1 MAGKRA
7 YFRFYE
13 ELNDFLP
20 EEHRYRTIERPFEL
34 AASVKDMIEA
44 LGVPHTEIDLIVV
57 DGRSVDFSYLVA
69 DGDRVGVYPMF
80 ESLDISDTQRL
91 RATPLRHTRVIVDA
105 NLGALARYL
114 RLLGFDTAYSS
125 ETADAELA
133 RISVDE
139 KRLLLTRDV
148 GVLKRAAVTHGYF
161 VRSQDPRE
169 QVIEVLARFDLADA
183 VDPLSRCARCNG
195 VLVDVAKG
203 DIVERLPPSVR
214 ESHDDFCNC
223 PDSGQ
228 LYWRGSHLARIDSFV
243 DDVVAAAKQ
252 RGLGSTV

>member
-1 MAGKRA
+1 MVAGKRA

-20 EEHRYRTIERPFEL
+20 EEQRYRTIERPFEL

-44 LGVPHTEIDLIVV
+44 LGVPHTEVDLIVV
-57 DGRSVDFSYLVA
+57 DGRSVDFSHLVA
-69 DGDRVGVYPMF
+69 DGNRVGVYPTF
-80 ESLDISDTQRL
+80 ELIDISDTQRL
-91 RATPLRHTRVIVDA
+91 RAEPLRHTRMVVDA

-114 RLLGFDTAYSS
+114 RLLGFDTAYSP
-125 ETADAELA
+125 ETPDAELA

-148 GVLKRAAVTHGYF
+148 GVLKRGAVTHGYF

-183 VDPLSRCARCNG
+183 VDPLTRCARCNG
-195 VLVDVAKG
+195 VLIDVPKE
-203 DIVERLPPSVR
+203 DIAERVPPGVQ
-214 ESHDDFCNC
+214 ESHEEFRSC
-223 PDSGQ
+223 PDCGQ
-228 LYWRGSHLARIDSFV
+228 LYWRGSHLARLEPFV
-243 DDVVAAAKQ
+243 DDVVAAAKG
-252 RGLGSTV
+252 RKRD